1 MDAVVTAGAET
12 ARPLFARL
20 LGEDFAALP
29 DVVRRLH
36 LRTGPARYLGE
47 VDVRRGHGLL
57 SRLCAAAT
65 RLPPAGNGGIAVDI
79 DIQPNAERWI
89 RHVRGH
95 AMASRLWR
103 EDGLLCEQ
111 LGLVRFGFRL
121 RVRDGGIEWTVER
134 VRALGVPLPARWFS
148 GVRARESAQG
158 ERYAF
163 DVQAALPVIG
173 PLVHYRGWLDVA

>member
-1 MDAVVTAGAET
+1 MPSAGSAT
-12 ARPLFARL
+12 CGDTRWLRGCGART
-20 LGEDFAALP
+20 
-29 DVVRRLH
+29 VC
-36 LRTGPARYLGE
+36 
-47 VDVRRGHGLL
+47 
-57 SRLCAAAT
+57 CAS
-65 RLPPAGNGGIAVDI
+65 N
-79 DIQPNAERWI
+79 W
-89 RHVRGH
+89 
-95 AMASRLWR
+95 
-103 EDGLLCEQ
+103 
-111 LGLVRFGFRL
+111 GLVRFGFRL